1 MSASLPRQIYL
12 GLCRLLPPV
21 LVNAIGRWRHPANNS
36 ITFTG
41 DYPDWDAARRA
52 SSGYDNSVILEKTR
66 SAIRQVRD
74 GTAIFERDS
83 VLLAEPEP
91 PFALLAGLLAAAAAS
106 GGCLRVL
113 DFGGSLGST
122 YFQCR
127 PFLAGLAELRWSIV
141 EQPAH
146 VACGQA
152 EFATDQLRFHA
163 TVDACL
169 VADRPSVLV
178 LSSVLPYLPEPRAFL
193 ADMVARQF
201 DWILV
206 DRTFFHD
213 GPRDRL
219 TVQRVPRAIYAAS
232 YPAWF
237 LSRTGWAGIFANHY
251 DCLAEFPA
259 LDRPDLPG
267 ATARGM
273 IYRRR

>member
-1 MSASLPRQIYL
+1 MPVLSDIVRA
-12 GLCRLLPPV
+12 CLPPFV
-21 LVNAIGRWRHPANNS
+21 TAALSRLRHPADPAGS
-36 ITFTG
+36 IAFSG
-41 DYPDWDAARRA
+41 DYPTWEEARRA
-52 SSGYDNSVILEKTR
+52 SGGYESAPILERTR
-66 SAIRQVRD
+66 TALRAVRD
-74 GTAIFERDS
+74 GRAAFERDS
-83 VLLAEPEP
+83 VLLPEPEP
-91 PFALLAGLLAAAAAS
+91 PFPLLSGLLAAAAA
-106 GGCLRVL
+106 GGGRLRVL

-122 YFQCR
+122 YYQCR

-152 EFATDQLRFHA
+152 EFAGEQLRFHA

-169 VADRPSVLV
+169 AADRPGVLV

-193 ADMVARQF
+193 AGMVARQF

-206 DRTFFHD
+206 DRTFFHA
-213 GPRDRL
+213 GRRDRL
-219 TVQRVPRAIYAAS
+219 TVQRVPDSIYPAS

-237 LSRTGWAGIFANHY
+237 LSRTGWDGIFADHY
-251 DCLAEFPA
+251 ACLAEFPA